1 MGLGRAGKDGS
12 SFRCLTVGG
21 DGGGGS
27 LLESDNGSL
36 LAGEKYL
43 EFKSS
48 ETLNAPRRLISS
60 LVMLRGTLT
69 ALLRGSLPLMRPLK
83 L

>member
-1 MGLGRAGKDGS
+1 M
-12 SFRCLTVGG
+12 GG

-27 LLESDNGSL
+27 LLGSDNGSL

-48 ETLNAPRRLISS
+48 ETLNAPRRLISL

-69 ALLRGSLPLMRPLK
+69 ALLRGSLLDEAIEALRCGKVLRFGSLPLTRLS
-83 L
+83 